1 MRSYFRRVK
10 EARMKITDVKTFVVG
25 NPPPGIG
32 GKYFIF
38 VKLTTDSGVV
48 GYGEAYNATFSAH
61 LTARMI
67 EDMAERYLI
76 GRDPHDVEA
85 LFRRCYSSGFT
96 QRPDVSVM
104 GCFSALEI
112 ACWDIIGKEADKP
125 VYKLLG
131 GQVHETLRSY
141 TYLYPHAGSVF
152 TEDTNGPSVYNDPD
166 LAAECA
172 ALYVEQGF
180 NAVKLDPA
188 GPYTAYDGHQPRL
201 DDIDLSVRMMKAI
214 REAVGKKADILFGT
228 HGQFTA
234 SGALRMAAAIAPYD
248 PLWFEEPVPPDMPE
262 VMAAVARGTTIPVAT
277 GERLTT
283 KFEFA
288 RIIENRAASIL
299 QPDLGRSGG
308 ILEGK
313 KIAAMAEAYHIQI
326 APHCYCGPIVGA
338 ANIQLAVTLPNFLVL
353 ESMKQWDGF
362 HATLLKT
369 KIGWEDGHVIPSTE
383 PGIGVELDEDVCEA
397 HPYDSNDLHL
407 QMAQDPL
414 VR

>member
-1 MRSYFRRVK
+1 
-10 EARMKITDVKTFVVG
+10 MKITDVKTWVVG

-38 VKLTTDSGVV
+38 VKLTTDGGVV

-61 LTARMI
+61 VTARMI
-67 EDMAERYLI
+67 EDMAERYLV
-76 GRDPHDVEA
+76 GRDPHDIEN
-85 LFRRCYSSGFT
+85 LFRRAYSSGFT
-96 QRPDVSVM
+96 QRPDVSGM
-104 GCFSALEI
+104 GCFSALEM

-141 TYLYPHAGSVF
+141 TYLYPHTGSVHS
-152 TEDTNGPSVYNDPD
+152 EDAPSGRNVYNDPEM
-166 LAAECA
+166 AAACA
-172 ALYVEQGF
+172 LEYVEQGF

-188 GPYTAYDGHQPRL
+188 GPYTAFDGHQPRL
-201 DDIDLSVRMMKAI
+201 LDIDVSASMIKAI
-214 REAVGKKADILFGT
+214 REAVGSRADILFGT

-234 SGALRMAAAIAPYD
+234 SGALRLARAIEPYD

-262 VMAAVARGTTIPVAT
+262 VMAQVARGTSIPIAT

-288 RIIENRAASIL
+288 RVIENRAATIL

-308 ILEGK
+308 ILETK
-313 KIAAMAEAYHIQI
+313 KIAAMAEAYHIQV

-338 ANIQLAVTLPNFLVL
+338 ANIQLAVTLPNFLIL
-353 ESMKQWDGF
+353 ESLKQWDGF
-362 HATLLKT
+362 HATLLKK
-369 KIGWEDGHVIPSTE
+369 KI
-383 PGIGVELDEDVCEA
+383 
-397 HPYDSNDLHL
+397 
-407 QMAQDPL
+407 
-414 VR
+414 

>member
-1 MRSYFRRVK
+1 
-10 EARMKITDVKTFVVG
+10 MKITDVKTWVVG

-38 VKLTTDSGVV
+38 VKLTTDGGVV

-61 LTARMI
+61 VTARMI

-76 GRDPHDVEA
+76 GRDPHDIENF
-85 LFRRCYSSGFT
+85 FRRTYSSGFT
-96 QRPDVSVM
+96 QRPDVSGM
-104 GCFSALEI
+104 GCFSALEM

-141 TYLYPHAGSVF
+141 TYLYPHTGSVHS
-152 TEDTNGPSVYNDPD
+152 EDAPDGRNVYNDPEM
-166 LAAECA
+166 AAACA
-172 ALYVEQGF
+172 LEYVEQGF

-188 GPYTAYDGHQPRL
+188 GPYTAFDGHQPRL
-201 DDIDLSVRMMKAI
+201 IDIDVSTRMIKAI
-214 REAVGKKADILFGT
+214 REAVGTRADILFGT

-234 SGALRMAAAIAPYD
+234 SGALRLARAIEPYD

-262 VMAAVARGTTIPVAT
+262 VMAQVARATSIPIAT

-283 KFEFA
+283 KSEFA
-288 RIIENRAASIL
+288 RVIENRAATIL

-308 ILEGK
+308 ILETK
-313 KIAAMAEAYHIQI
+313 KIAAMAEAYHIQV

-338 ANIQLAVTLPNFLVL
+338 ANIQLAVTLPNFLIL
-353 ESMKQWDGF
+353 ESLKQWDGF
-362 HATLLKT
+362 HATLLKK
-369 KIGWEDGHVIPSTE
+369 KIEWQDGNVIPSKE
-383 PGIGVELDEDVCEA
+383 PGLGVELNEAVCDA
-397 HPYDSNDLHL
+397 HPYTGKDLHL
-407 QMAQDPL
+407 QMMQTPL
-414 VR
+414 MP